1 MMIRQ
6 FASGLVLS
14 VLTISIA
21 CAPRI
26 DNLAV
31 APGSQDQDLTASADI
46 KPFMSGVG
54 TPSTSVDDLSTPDA
68 IFSPAGTMART
79 TGNHYEGTIPGLPYG
94 AYQLRV
100 KVPYTLVLLPLGTST
115 RTAHAR
121 FFVDAPAGAF
131 TWDSPAEGVQGW
143 TFNGI
148 FDGTTNTN
156 VSQCPGSNL
165 PAQLTRNQATWP
177 LTFDEGESRG
187 SLAAPLLPG
196 CLPNQPSQVPQSGFW
211 RFDLISPGLQNRPEY
226 QQMTDLEFRVRSP
239 IPVRVQPVFVATQD
253 PSSPINLF
261 VETNN
266 ANQPIF
272 HELAGGWNVIRVPDP
287 MPAGRTLDRIRIRVF
302 GNPLDTNLGDSGN
315 LLLDGVVPLQQ

>member
-100 KVPYTLVLLPLGTST
+100 KVPYTLVLQLRFVCYSARAGKVARGGVTPWMRLPVG
-115 RTAHAR
+115 
-121 FFVDAPAGAF
+121 
-131 TWDSPAEGVQGW
+131 
-143 TFNGI
+143 
-148 FDGTTNTN
+148 
-156 VSQCPGSNL
+156 
-165 PAQLTRNQATWP
+165 
-177 LTFDEGESRG
+177 
-187 SLAAPLLPG
+187 
-196 CLPNQPSQVPQSGFW
+196 
-211 RFDLISPGLQNRPEY
+211 
-226 QQMTDLEFRVRSP
+226 
-239 IPVRVQPVFVATQD
+239 
-253 PSSPINLF
+253 
-261 VETNN
+261 
-266 ANQPIF
+266 
-272 HELAGGWNVIRVPDP
+272 
-287 MPAGRTLDRIRIRVF
+287 
-302 GNPLDTNLGDSGN
+302 
-315 LLLDGVVPLQQ
+315 